1 MSKPARDRLEWAVRY
16 LLYPFVSGLTLAY
29 LAHELSGPRSA
40 LGRHYGIYLAA
51 LLVFMI
57 VIETT
62 HALRSDWRMTRATFL
77 RRDLP
82 FLVLGASTIAAANF
96 AAARIVTAHAI
107 SPGSALAGV
116 PLVPG
121 VIVSIL
127 VTDFLWY
134 WLHRVSHEAR
144 GSIGGVLWRIHVAH
158 HLPKQVYVLMH
169 AISHPINAVIVR
181 AILTIPPYFMGFSPE
196 VLFTTN
202 VVIGLQGLVSH
213 FNVDSRVGWLNYLLM
228 GTELHRY
235 HHSAN
240 LAEAKNFGAV
250 VSVWDQLFGTFV
262 YRPGAAPAALGI
274 DDPAH
279 YPADTQLLSV
289 LLHPFK
295 RPRDAFSKTS
305 GRSIS
310 HRAADASAGTPRGS
324 RTSTAKAP

>member
-1 MSKPARDRLEWAVRY
+1 MSKPARDRLEWAVRT
-16 LLYPFVSGLTLAY
+16 LLYPFVAALTLAY
-29 LAHELSGPRSA
+29 LAHELSGPRPA
-40 LGRHYGIYLAA
+40 IGRHYGIYLAA

-57 VIETT
+57 VIEMA
-62 HALRSDWRMTRATFL
+62 HALRSEWRMTRATFL

-96 AAARIVTAHAI
+96 AAARIVSAHAI
-107 SPGSALAGV
+107 SPGSALADI
-116 PLVPG
+116 PLLPC

-144 GSIGGVLWRIHVAH
+144 GSAGRVLWRIHVAH
-158 HLPKQVYVLMH
+158 HLPQQVYVLMH

-181 AILTIPPYFMGFSPE
+181 AILTIPPYFIGFSPE

-213 FNVDSRVGWLNYLLM
+213 FNVDSRVGWLNYLLV

-235 HHSAN
+235 HHSAD

-262 YRPGAAPAALGI
+262 YRPGEAPAALGI
-274 DDPAH
+274 DNPAH
-279 YPADTQLLSV
+279 YPADTQVLSV
-289 LLHPFK
+289 LLHPL
-295 RPRDAFSKTS
+295 R
-305 GRSIS
+305 RSS
-310 HRAADASAGTPRGS
+310 QATQA
-324 RTSTAKAP
+324 